1 MNSELS
7 NTLKKLRAQRG
18 LSQQAVSDALGFSRS
33 TLGNYEQG
41 TRTPDL
47 ATMSL
52 FADFYGVTIDYLQ
65 GRSSNP
71 SLNHKDEIDISK
83 NVEEMKESLENGSLR
98 MSLDG
103 EEITDEVK
111 EFILDQIENTLTL
124 AKIKS
129 KEKFTPKKYK

>member
-1 MNSELS
+1 MNSELP
-7 NTLKKLRAQRG
+7 NTLKKLRTQRG
-18 LSQQAVSDALGFSRS
+18 LSQQAVADALGFSRS

-47 ATMSL
+47 TTMSL

-71 SLNHKDEIDISK
+71 SLNYKDEIDISK
-83 NVEEMKESLENGSLR
+83 NVEEMKQSLENGSLR

-111 EFILDQIENTLTL
+111 EFILDQIENTITL